1 MYYLEDELQ
10 CISKL
15 LLNLADEF
23 DMMHKMVTSRYVAER
38 IYMLCDELHGRLSKG
53 DEDDFDPL
61 KEWNASQERIAVRE
75 KLETPPGTGFNNP
88 HWPVSRSK
96 DESSRAKDWAEF
108 RKKNPHLY

>member
-1 MYYLEDELQ
+1 MYYLEDELP

-15 LLNLADEF
+15 LINLADEF
-23 DMMHKMVTSRYVAER
+23 DMMHKMVHSRYVAER
-38 IYMLCDELHGRLSKG
+38 IYMLRDELHCRLSKG

-61 KEWNASQERIAVRE
+61 KEWNASQERIAV
-75 KLETPPGTGFNNP
+75 ETPPGTGLNNP

-96 DESSRAKDWAEF
+96 DESCQQKAWAEF